1 MRLRTFCMG
10 CGAMSLV
17 LGCKDKGDTGPAGR
31 FAAMGQL
38 IDNDGAMAIVGGA
51 VSTTA
56 QGPLR
61 ETWRLSLRD
70 WTWSKGPT
78 PPFATCRG
86 ITARMGDEL
95 HIFGGSTTGWDEHA
109 AHWRWQTA
117 DGEISTEVDDGPG
130 PRFKHASAVD
140 DDGARFFVLGG
151 RNNDTGEDVY
161 FADLWSW
168 TEAQGWTLLP
178 TTGGPH
184 GLHRHVMVWDPD
196 RRLLWVHAG
205 FQPPREDP
213 GGEPVR
219 SDRLWTLDPATGDW
233 TEQAWTGDGPPIR
246 ASHSVS
252 LVDDR
257 LVVWGGSAGD
267 DSTWTYALADSTWT
281 EHPHDLAPLSRDAM
295 VTDVTGDGR
304 TLVFVGGDPVS
315 EDVPNFVMDAWTLD
329 LDTLEWTEHIPI
341 GG

>member
-51 VSTTA
+51 VSTAA

-86 ITARMGDEL
+86 ITARLGDEL

-196 RRLLWVHAG
+196 RQLLWVHAG

-213 GGEPVR
+213 GGVPVR
-219 SDRLWTLDPATGDW
+219 SDRLWTLDPRPGTGRSKPGPATAHPSGPATACRW
-233 TEQAWTGDGPPIR
+233 SMTGWWSGVAARATTARGPMPWPTAR
-246 ASHSVS
+246 GPSTPTTSPRCPEMPWSPTSPATAAHWSSSVGT
-252 LVDDR
+252 R
-257 LVVWGGSAGD
+257 SAKMFPT
-267 DSTWTYALADSTWT
+267 S
-281 EHPHDLAPLSRDAM
+281 
-295 VTDVTGDGR
+295 
-304 TLVFVGGDPVS
+304 
-315 EDVPNFVMDAWTLD
+315 
-329 LDTLEWTEHIPI
+329 
-341 GG
+341 